1 MIDVWRIMSRW
12 ICFFFFCIFY
22 RDYGYS
28 SPGWVGRGGILWV
41 QVTGIEWGQ
50 KWKPKKSLGLPTKSK
65 QIAISKINPQKS
77 YAEFLAS
84 HSGIFREQL
93 VFQSCCLVGSQP
105 NTSSPKIA
113 CVKDFWISEPLKF
126 QKSMDITRKIKT
138 LEIECFC
145 LLIYHTI
152 WSYLSASGSHFN
164 STRDSQEHFGVFI
177 TNLQIVWNTP
187 QKSPVKSSRP
197 KKYLPHFPSKKKPE
211 TKISNPPQSFDHPRL
226 AWNPEYPSEIC
237 GFHFF
242 LVQDTTV
249 WVLLCKAFSNREKR
263 SGDEIAFSKR
273 FHFLWRAYCL
283 TDNEAVLLLLITQDH
298 C

>member
-12 ICFFFFCIFY
+12 ICSIIY
-22 RDYGYS
+22 LYILQRLWLQQ
-28 SPGWVGRGGILWV
+28 PGLGGGAGILWV

-65 QIAISKINPQKS
+65 QMALSKINTQKS

-126 QKSMDITRKIKT
+126 QKSMDITRKITT
-138 LEIECFC
+138 LEIECFS

-164 STRDSQEHFGVFI
+164 STRDSQEHLGFFI

-197 KKYLPHFPSKKKPE
+197 KKYLPHFPSKKNRKRKFQTHHNPLIIPVWLE
-211 TKISNPPQSFDHPRL
+211 IPSTTLRSAVFIFFWYKIQLFGCYCAKLSQTGKSALGTRLLSQRDFTSFDVP
-226 AWNPEYPSEIC
+226 I
-237 GFHFF
+237 
-242 LVQDTTV
+242 V
-249 WVLLCKAFSNREKR
+249 
-263 SGDEIAFSKR
+263 
-273 FHFLWRAYCL
+273 
-283 TDNEAVLLLLITQDH
+283 
-298 C
+298 

>member
-1 MIDVWRIMSRW
+1 MSRW
-12 ICFFFFCIFY
+12 ICSIIY
-22 RDYGYS
+22 LYILQRLWLQQ
-28 SPGWVGRGGILWV
+28 PGLGGGAGILWV

-65 QIAISKINPQKS
+65 QMAISKINTQKS

-145 LLIYHTI
+145 LLIYHSI

-164 STRDSQEHFGVFI
+164 STRDSQEHLGFFI

-197 KKYLPHFPSKKKPE
+197 KKYLPHFPSKKKTGNENFKP
-211 TKISNPPQSFDHPRL
+211 TTILWTSPSGLKSRVPPWDLRFSFFSGTRYNCLGATVKSFLKQGKALWGRDCFL
-226 AWNPEYPSEIC
+226 KEILPPLTC
-237 GFHFF
+237 
-242 LVQDTTV
+242 
-249 WVLLCKAFSNREKR
+249 LLFDR
-263 SGDEIAFSKR
+263 
-273 FHFLWRAYCL
+273 
-283 TDNEAVLLLLITQDH
+283 
-298 C
+298 

>member
-1 MIDVWRIMSRW
+1 MLHYLFVYFTETMATAARVGWGGGDTL
-12 ICFFFFCIFY
+12 
-22 RDYGYS
+22 GS
-28 SPGWVGRGGILWV
+28 SDGDRMG
-41 QVTGIEWGQ
+41 
-50 KWKPKKSLGLPTKSK
+50 PKMKTKKIPRASNKSK

-145 LLIYHTI
+145 LLIYHSI

-164 STRDSQEHFGVFI
+164 STRDSQEHLGFFI

-226 AWNPEYPSEIC
+226 AWNPEYPPEIC

-283 TDNEAVLLLLITQDH
+283 TDN
-298 C
+298 

>member
-1 MIDVWRIMSRW
+1 MATAARVGWWGGGGDTL
-12 ICFFFFCIFY
+12 
-22 RDYGYS
+22 GS
-28 SPGWVGRGGILWV
+28 SDGDRMGP
-41 QVTGIEWGQ
+41 
-50 KWKPKKSLGLPTKSK
+50 KMKSKKSLGLPTKSK

-126 QKSMDITRKIKT
+126 QKSMDITRKITT

-164 STRDSQEHFGVFI
+164 STRDSQEHLGFFI
-177 TNLQIVWNTP
+177 TNLRIVWNTP
-187 QKSPVKSSRP
+187 QKFPVKSSRP
-197 KKYLPHFPSKKKPE
+197 KK
-211 TKISNPPQSFDHPRL
+211 IL
-226 AWNPEYPSEIC
+226 A
-237 GFHFF
+237 
-242 LVQDTTV
+242 T
-249 WVLLCKAFSNREKR
+249 FS
-263 SGDEIAFSKR
+263 
-273 FHFLWRAYCL
+273 
-283 TDNEAVLLLLITQDH
+283 
-298 C
+298 